1 MINLVQFLRDRFYEE
16 ARDAWAVG
24 YVGDVRVLREVASKR
39 LIVDHVVDELA
50 DLGGDN
56 PWWYE
61 DRLMPILKYLALSYA
76 DHPDYRDEE
85 YAP

>member
-1 MINLVQFLRDRFYEE
+1 MINLVQFLRYRFDEE
-16 ARDAWAVG
+16 AAG
-24 YVGDVRVLREVASKR
+24 NHSPREVASKR

-61 DRLMPILKYLALSYA
+61 DRLMPILKYLALPYA